1 MLQINIQMD
10 IIETMN
16 IRSGEKDLNKQKQI
30 IFKINK
36 ILGIYKNNIIPKN
49 KHKFFREILTKL
61 FYNTILSKD
70 KFKIKYNIW
79 IL

>member
-36 ILGIYKNNIIPKN
+36 ILGIYKNNIIPK
-49 KHKFFREILTKL
+49 K
-61 FYNTILSKD
+61 
-70 KFKIKYNIW
+70 
-79 IL
+79 